1 MRPVSELVPSAGALA
16 PAPAAYP
23 ADRHPAGTYLARL
36 APSGRRSQR
45 AGLERIARAL
55 SDDRLGWEQLPWH
68 LLRYQH
74 AAAVRSWL
82 QERFQVTTARNYLAA
97 LRGVLK
103 ESWRLGLMSTDDYMR
118 ARDLEAIRGE
128 VLPAGRDVS
137 SGELRALFEHLA
149 QDPGPIARR
158 DAAILALLFAAGV
171 RRTEAAGLQLADVD
185 PETGRVIVRGKGRK
199 ERTCWLPPSALGAIR
214 DWLQVRG
221 ADAGALLLPIR
232 KGGRIEMRPMSAQAV
247 RDACVRR
254 AAQAAVAHFTPH
266 DGRRTWTGDL
276 LDASGDLSVVQGL
289 AGHASPATTARYD
302 RRPDEVRRRE
312 AAKLHLPYVP
322 PPQAA

>member
-1 MRPVSELVPSAGALA
+1 MSELVPSADGALVL
-16 PAPAAYP
+16 APAAYP
-23 ADRHPAGTYLARL
+23 ADGHPARTYLARL

-55 SDDRLGWEQLPWH
+55 SDGSLDGEDLPWH

-74 AAAVRSWL
+74 AAAIRSWL
-82 QERFQVTTARNYLAA
+82 QEHFQVTTARNYLAA

-103 ESWRLGLMSTDDYMR
+103 ESWRLGLMSTDEYMR
-118 ARDLEAIRGE
+118 ARDLEPIRGQ

-149 QDPGPIARR
+149 RDPGPMARR

-171 RRTEAAGLQLADVD
+171 RRTEVAGLQLADVD
-185 PETGRVIVRGKGRK
+185 PETGRVVVRGKGRK
-199 ERTCWLPPSALGAIR
+199 ERACWLPPSALGAIR

-221 ADAGALLLPIR
+221 TEAGAFLLPVR
-232 KGGRIEMRPMSAQAV
+232 KGGSMEPRPMSAQAI

-254 AAQAAVAHFTPH
+254 AKQAAVAHFTPH

-276 LDASGDLSVVQGL
+276 LDASGDLSIVQGL
-289 AGHASPATTARYD
+289 AGHASPVTTARYD
-302 RRPDEVRRRE
+302 RRPDEVRRHA

-322 PPQAA
+322 PQAA